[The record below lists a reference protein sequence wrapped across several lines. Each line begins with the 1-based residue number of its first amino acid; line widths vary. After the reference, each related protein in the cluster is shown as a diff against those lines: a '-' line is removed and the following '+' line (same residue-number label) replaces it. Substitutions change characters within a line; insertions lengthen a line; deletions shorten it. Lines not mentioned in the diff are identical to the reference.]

1 MEGVVTRMKLSSR
14 LQHIADRLPPGCR
27 FADIGSDHALLPVW
41 AVKHEAAVFAVA
53 GEVNE
58 GPLKAAK
65 RQVAEAG
72 LSQRIAVRK
81 GDGLQ
86 VIAPGEV
93 DTITIAGMGGALI
106 TSILEAGQDKLTGV
120 KRLILQPNV
129 GEDFVRRWLLDH
141 DWYVTDET
149 ILAEDGK
156 IYEIITADTV
166 PDAGKL
172 NEELYKDRL
181 LQQGKDDAQGKLVLT
196 KELLLMLGPRLTAQA
211 SDVFLDK
218 WNSEISKLEKIHYS
232 VAASQL
238 PASRDKAQE
247 LSLLIK
253 QLKEVLACLPK
264 ARQ

>member
-1 MEGVVTRMKLSSR
+1 MKLSSR

-41 AVKHEAAVFAVA
+41 AVKHEAALSAVA
-53 GEVNE
+53 GEVND

-72 LSQRIAVRK
+72 LGQRIAVRR

-86 VIAPGEV
+86 VIDSGEV

-106 TSILEAGQDKLTGV
+106 ASILEAGQDKLAGV

-129 GEDFVRRWLLDH
+129 GEELVRRWLLDH

-149 ILAEDGK
+149 ILEEDGK
-156 IYEIITADTV
+156 IYEIITADAV
-166 PDAGKL
+166 PDASKL
-172 NEELYKDRL
+172 NEELYKERP
-181 LQQGKDDAQGKLVLT
+181 LQQGKDDAASKLSLT
-196 KELLLMLGPRLTAQA
+196 KELLLLLGPRLAAEA
-211 SDVFLDK
+211 SDVFLEK
-218 WNSEISKLEKIHYS
+218 WNSEIVKLERIHHS

-238 PASRDKAQE
+238 SASQDKAQE
-247 LSLLIK
+247 LSLMIK
-253 QLKEVLACLPK
+253 QLKGVLACLPK
-264 ARQ
+264 VRR

>member
-1 MEGVVTRMKLSSR
+1 MEGVVARMKLSSR
-14 LQHIADRLPPGCR
+14 LQLIADRLPTGCR

-41 AVKHEAAVFAVA
+41 AVKHEAAVSAIA

-58 GPLKAAK
+58 GPLEAAR

-72 LSQRIAVRK
+72 LSQRVSVRK

-106 TSILEAGQDKLTGV
+106 SSILEAGKDKLAGV
-120 KRLILQPNV
+120 RRLILQPNV
-129 GEDFVRRWLLDH
+129 GEEFVRRWLLNH
-141 DWYVTDET
+141 DWYITDEA

-156 IYEIITADTV
+156 IYEIITADAV
-166 PDAGKL
+166 SDAGQL
-172 NEELYKDRL
+172 NEELYRDRL
-181 LQQGKDDAQGKLVLT
+181 LQGQDAHAGSAALT
-196 KELLLMLGPRLTAQA
+196 KELLLLMGPRLTAQVG
-211 SDVFLDK
+211 DVFLSK
-218 WNSEISKLEKIHYS
+218 WNSELSKLEKIHRS
-232 VAASQL
+232 VTASQL
-238 PASRDKAQE
+238 TASRNKEQE

-264 ARQ
+264 VKP